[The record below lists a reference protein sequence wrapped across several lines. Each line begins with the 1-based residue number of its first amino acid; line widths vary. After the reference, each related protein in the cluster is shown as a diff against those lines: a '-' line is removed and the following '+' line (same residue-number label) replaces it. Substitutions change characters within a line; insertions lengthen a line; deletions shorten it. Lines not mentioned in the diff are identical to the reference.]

1 MVWAIV
7 SRTFPKRRDR
17 RRPDHPWKIVA
28 ETVHA
33 WCRRP
38 SRLSCQPRRTSAATD
53 IRNFLKQRRVRL
65 PSVDFAAAD
74 LRTPTGGCLMVRPS
88 FNGINRNR
96 LSALR
101 PAWIRAGNSAARRAG
116 LLAMPACSP
125 RAPRA
130 ANNPITH
137 CGSDQ
142 CRWCAVSPEGSEQ
155 TDAQAS
161 ARASGADNDLD
172 MDVFVL

>member
-7 SRTFPKRRDR
+7 SRNCPKRRDR
-17 RRPDHPWKIVA
+17 RRPDHAWKIVA

-74 LRTPTGGCLMVRPS
+74 PGLPTGVCLMVCPS
-88 FNGINRNR
+88 SMALIEIVCPRCGRHGYVPGTR
-96 LSALR
+96 LPGVLV
-101 PAWIRAGNSAARRAG
+101 
-116 LLAMPACSP
+116 CS
-125 RAPRA
+125 
-130 ANNPITH
+130 
-137 CGSDQ
+137 Q
-142 CRWCAVSPEGSEQ
+142 CRLARLVRQGQQ
-155 TDAQAS
+155 TIRSRTAAQINADGVPYQPKEAS
-161 ARASGADNDLD
+161 KQTRKR
-172 MDVFVL
+172 VLVPRVPTTT

>member
-7 SRTFPKRRDR
+7 SRNFPKRRDR
-17 RRPDHPWKIVA
+17 RRPDHAWKIVA

-38 SRLSCQPRRTSAATD
+38 SLALVPATPHLC
-53 IRNFLKQRRVRL
+53 RNRHSQLPKRRRVRL

-74 LRTPTGGCLMVRPS
+74 LRTPNRRLLGGMPIV
-88 FNGINRNR
+88 NGINRNR

-101 PAWIRAGNSAARRAG
+101 PAWIRARNSAARRAG

-142 CRWCAVSPEGSEQ
+142 CRWCAVSAEGSEQ